1 MEILLKN
8 LTIGD
13 YQWENPA
20 ARNFIFYFFS
30 MYLNKVS
37 KATALE
43 QLLHCFMLKL
53 GSLYYDETQSSV
65 WFRFVRQVRVLFTT
79 FCQLSFAYKQIRST
93 HLLLHLLYNHQ

>member
-20 ARNFIFYFFS
+20 VKKFFFNFFI
-30 MYLNKVS
+30 MYLKKVS

-53 GSLYYDETQSSV
+53 G
-65 WFRFVRQVRVLFTT
+65 
-79 FCQLSFAYKQIRST
+79 
-93 HLLLHLLYNHQ
+93 